1 MRLDKTRAGVANGR
15 AGQWLVCRSDWEGGM
30 RRQGRGCSRAQR
42 GWATRDR
49 GATGAGTMG
58 VRRNKRSR
66 GTRAGAITTD
76 ARGSAQAASRL
87 QGDVQRDARTMG
99 ARASAY
105 KMAYGVVGVESE
117 SGW

>member
-1 MRLDKTRAGVANGR
+1 MQQGVV
-15 AGQWLVCRSDWEGGM
+15 WLGDE
-30 RRQGRGCSRAQR
+30 
-42 GWATRDR
+42 RDR

-99 ARASAY
+99 ARAGAY
-105 KMAYGVVGVESE
+105 KMAYGAGLELRASLVGGPSE
-117 SGW
+117 ASTPKKKN